1 VVNTLVTP
9 SDLEGLT
16 GSPFDGRQVDIAV
29 AQVRADAGWHI
40 APVVTETIVVN
51 SYGGQLL
58 VIPSRRVVGVAAVRD
73 VTGVT
78 EILTSW
84 VRMSGGL
91 YRRTGWPV
99 GTLEVDLTHGYTETP
114 LDLLPVVADYV
125 RAANNPRDVSVA
137 SRSVGQV
144 SETYRDTGGTGTVHP
159 TVARYAVPGGV
170 A

>member
-1 VVNTLVTP
+1 VVNSLVTP

-40 APVVTETIVVN
+40 APVVTETVTVVC
-51 SYGGQLL
+51 YGEREL
-58 VIPSRRVVGVAAVRD
+58 VLPSMRVVSVAAVRAGL
-73 VTGVT
+73 VTY
-78 EILTSW
+78 TSGW
-84 VRMSGGL
+84 TLAGSTLAKLGGC
-91 YRRTGWPV
+91 WPV
-99 GTLEVDLTHGYTETP
+99 GTLEVDLTHGYTSTP